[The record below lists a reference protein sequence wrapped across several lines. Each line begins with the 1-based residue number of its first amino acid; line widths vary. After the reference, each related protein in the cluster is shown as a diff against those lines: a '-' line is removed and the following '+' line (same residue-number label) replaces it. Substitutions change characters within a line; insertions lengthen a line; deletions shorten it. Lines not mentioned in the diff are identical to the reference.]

1 MVAKSDKNKKES
13 LFFSILLG
21 VLVFVVIGFLIVSN
35 LRINQR
41 RNELNSQLQSLQQEL
56 QALEA
61 KKTQLESDFSESS
74 EESYLEKE
82 ARERFN
88 LKKPG
93 EEVVAVLPAE
103 EEEGGVEEKGFWQ
116 KIWDRIK
123 F

>member
-41 RNELNSQLQSLQQEL
+41 RNELNSQLRSLQQEL
-56 QALEA
+56 QILEV
-61 KKTQLESDFSESS
+61 KKTQLESGLSESL
-74 EESYLEKE
+74 EESYLEEE

-103 EEEGGVEEKGFWQ
+103 EEEGDMEEKGFWQ

>member
-1 MVAKSDKNKKES
+1 MVANSNKNKKES

-21 VLVFVVIGFLIVSN
+21 VLVFIVIGFLIVSN
-35 LRINQR
+35 WRINQR
-41 RNELNSQLQSLQQEL
+41 RTELNSQLQSLQQEL
-56 QALEA
+56 QDLESEKA
-61 KKTQLESDFSESS
+61 QLESGLLKIS
-74 EESYLEKE
+74 EESNLEEE

-88 LKKPG
+88 LKKEG

-103 EEEGGVEEKGFWQ
+103 EEDQKEERGFWQ